1 MIKQI
6 VISAALLVSFAAG
19 PKASATPALSIDNL
33 VANYY
38 LDRDKEGVSV
48 LSVEE
53 ALTVAFPLSG
63 ASFTGIRR
71 SIPANYLKNSNDL
84 KITAVTDSHNN
95 PVPYKTSFDKD
106 KNLVLDIGN
115 PKITLF
121 GDEIF
126 IIHYQSR
133 GVINFLS
140 DHQEFYPNFNGRGW
154 AIPFNELSAIIHI
167 PNNLAGS
174 FKGQPVCLIDS
185 GSCNIKTINKD
196 KETQVLISAN
206 NSLSAHQSL
215 TAKIPFKNG
224 TFKPYAQNH
233 LLNLLKVIG
242 VVALLLL
249 ALLAVASGTRR
260 LIAIIWHRGPPEKH
274 L

>member
-1 MIKQI
+1 MIKHI
-6 VISAALLVSFAAG
+6 VISAALLGGILAG
-19 PKASATPALSIDNL
+19 PKASAAPVLSVDNL

-38 LDRDKEGVSV
+38 LDRDKQGVSV

-63 ASFTGIRR
+63 ASFTGIKR

-84 KITAVTDSHNN
+84 KVTSITGSHNN
-95 PVPYKTSFDKD
+95 PLPYKTSYDRQR
-106 KNLVLDIGN
+106 NLVLDIGN

-121 GDEIF
+121 GDQIF
-126 IIHYQSR
+126 IIRYQSR
-133 GVINFLS
+133 GVINFLAG
-140 DHQEFYPNFNGRGW
+140 HQEFYPNFNGRGW
-154 AIPFNELSAIIHI
+154 AIPFNKLSAVVHM
-167 PNNLAGS
+167 PKNLAGNIN
-174 FKGQPVCLIDS
+174 GQPICMTDS

-215 TAKIPFKNG
+215 TAKIAFKNG
-224 TFKPYAQNH
+224 TFKPYSQNH
-233 LLNLLKVIG
+233 LLNLLKIVGLI
-242 VVALLLL
+242 ALSLLVLL
-249 ALLAVASGTRR
+249 ALAATTHR
-260 LIAIIWHRGPPEKH
+260 LIAMIWHKESTKKH